1 MAHYV
6 LLFLFLFLLYYL
18 KGGKNAIEMQKTIWA
33 VYGECAVTDQM
44 CQKWLA
50 KFCAGYFLLNNALLL
65 GMPVEVDRD
74 YIKTSRTN
82 NAIPCR
88 RQLTYSKYSNISC
101 KVLNGNRLHQLGYV
115 SHLDIWVS
123 QKLSKKPFLT
133 IFLHAVLHL
142 NVAETFHF

>member
-18 KGGKNAIEMQKTIWA
+18 KGGKNAIEMQKTICA

-50 KFCAGYFLLNNALLL
+50 KFCAGYFLLDYALLL

-74 YIKTSRTN
+74 HIKTLRTN

-133 IFLHAVLHL
+133 IFLQAVLHL
-142 NVAETFHF
+142 NETETFHF